1 MDANAGTLIAGVIIT
16 LAIFSYLLGDNLLY
30 RWALALLV
38 GSATGYALAV
48 VVRYVLLARLSG
60 GLGELYVIP
69 LVLGALLLLKGFP
82 RFAAVGNISMGFILG
97 VGAAVA
103 VGGALLG
110 TLIPQ
115 TQAAGAGVTLRAGLL
130 PFLDGILTLVGA
142 ILALFAFSPR
152 VRVASAKELSG
163 EVDASWRGRC
173 GSLMQQL
180 GRVFIVA
187 ALAVVF
193 GGALTS
199 GLTLFIGRWWAVV
212 SVIMNAVSRL
222 MGS

>member
-1 MDANAGTLIAGVIIT
+1 MDLNTMTLIAGVVVT

-48 VVRYVLLARLSG
+48 AVRYVLLTRLSG
-60 GLGELYVIP
+60 DLRELYIVP
-69 LVLGALLLLKGFP
+69 LILGALLLLKGFP
-82 RFAAVGNISMGFILG
+82 RLSAVGNISMGFLLG

-103 VGGALLG
+103 VSGALLG

-115 TQAAGAGVTLRAGLL
+115 TQAVGAGVTLRTGLA
-130 PFLDGILTLVGA
+130 PFLDGLLMLVGT

-152 VRVASAKELSG
+152 VRVGRAGELPG
-163 EVDASWRGRC
+163 EGDDAQRGRI
-173 GSLMQQL
+173 GALIQQL

-187 ALAVVF
+187 ALAVAF
-193 GGALTS
+193 GGALIS
-199 GLTLFIGRWWAVV
+199 ALTLFVGRWWAVV
-212 SVIMNAVSRL
+212 SVIVDTVSRL